1 MESSAAIVHE
11 QASIDIRS
19 IVLPRAV
26 WERARTPEGLMLKPE
41 KGTWY
46 AHVVRGRSAHDVTI
60 LPMIACPACGGLL
73 YLSHTKET
81 AKVLGAMLGRPG
93 PVAHSIDYLGKVSPD
108 ILCRHGRCDFHRRVV
123 LDRWNK
129 TKALYAV
136 AYVDSLGGGHGRIQI
151 DYCHAVDRK
160 EALFHFARAKN
171 RRLIDAGPAVGFFVN
186 EQTGR
191 VTAD

>member
-1 MESSAAIVHE
+1 MEATATIDTR
-11 QASIDIRS
+11 ASIDIRS
-19 IVLPRAV
+19 VVLPRAN
-26 WERARTPEGLMLKPE
+26 WERVKTPNGVAVRPQ

-46 AHVVRGRSAHDVTI
+46 AHVVRGTAAHDVTI
-60 LPMIACPACGGLL
+60 IPMIACPACGGLV
-73 YLSHTKET
+73 YLSHTLET
-81 AKVLGAMLGRPG
+81 AKALGAMLGRPG
-93 PVAHSIDYLGKVSPD
+93 PVAHSIDRIGRVSPD
-108 ILCRHGRCDFHRRVV
+108 VMCRHGRCAFHRRVI

-160 EALFHFARAKN
+160 EALFHFARGKN